1 MEGSTSERLAKGLT
15 LIDTKAAYLL
25 GETLEHQKWLLF
37 ELARHF
43 GKLLE
48 KHFETEVTA
57 KIYIPEIP
65 GIKGG

>member
-15 LIDTKAAYLL
+15 LIYTKTAHLL
-25 GETLEHQKWLLF
+25 GESQEPQKWLLF

-43 GKLLE
+43 AKLLGQ
-48 KHFETEVTA
+48 HLGTEVEA
-57 KIYIPEIP
+57 EIQIYEIP